1 MMMVKRFE
9 EESENFSFL
18 LSTTK
23 RETTKRET
31 TKRATKR
38 RARSVVELF

>member
-9 EESENFSFL
+9 EESENFSFM

-23 RETTKRET
+23 QET